1 MAYYDKPKSN
11 SIIYNDDNYISP
23 GEFTGNSDNIDL
35 SEYLRKSGDIMNG
48 SLSAPDISIYNG
60 GNIEFQT
67 STGNKLFTKDHI
79 TDIENNK
86 NKLNN
91 ISSTFDNTTISNTL
105 SCDKIVFPNLTEQV
119 YAFNHIKQI
128 DLNSTKLTQVA
139 YDNGLTKTT
148 FNNNVLINNLTCNNF
163 NTSYLTTIDSDVQT
177 QINLKQNII
186 NDSSRLSALLVGTG
200 KVSNTVYDYLIGVN
214 NNIQSQL
221 NGRQLLISAANRIN
235 ALFIGTGNITNTIL
249 DYLSNVTS
257 DVQDQ
262 INNITGLSSTNLL
275 YVNNSSFTGSELNGV
290 IFNTT
295 NTFTKFIDPS
305 SSTKLKKLNL
315 YSISGALSI
324 SNLKFAQS
332 ITLQIRLYS
341 NNTLITES
349 FNNTIY
355 SRFEYNGTNNSE
367 FRTVSLIFSEFFFVA
382 AANYSNIEL
391 EYYIN
396 YNVDAINAETVTFL
410 GKGIIRKIN

>member
-1 MAYYDKPKSN
+1 MSD
-11 SIIYNDDNYISP
+11 SIIYNDDNYTTP
-23 GEFTGNSDNIDL
+23 GESTQTNQTIDL
-35 SEYLRKSGDIMNG
+35 SQYLRKSGDIMNG

-91 ISSTFDNTTISNTL
+91 ISSTFNNTTISNKL
-105 SCDKIVFPNLTEQV
+105 SCEKIVFADASEQV
-119 YAFNHIKQI
+119 QAFNHITQI
-128 DLNSTKLTQVA
+128 DTNSTKLTQVS
-139 YDNGLTKTT
+139 YDNGLVKTT
-148 FNNNVLINNLTCNNF
+148 FNNSVLINNLTCNNF

-186 NDSSRLSALLVGTG
+186 NDSSRLSALFVGTG
-200 KVSNTVYDYLIGVN
+200 KVSNTVYDYLIGVSSS
-214 NNIQSQL
+214 IQSQL
-221 NGRQLLISAANRIN
+221 NARQLLISATNRIN
-235 ALFIGTGNITNTIL
+235 TLFIGNGNITNTVL

-257 DVQDQ
+257 DIQDQ

-275 YVNNSSFTGSELNGV
+275 YVNNSSFTASELNGV
-290 IFNTT
+290 VFNKT
-295 NTFTKFIDPS
+295 NDFVKFIDPS
-305 SSTKLKKLNL
+305 TSTKLKKLNL
-315 YSISGALSI
+315 YSIGGAVYI
-324 SNLKFAQS
+324 SRLKFAQS
-332 ITLQIRLYS
+332 ITLRIRLYS
-341 NNTLITES
+341 NNTLINES
-349 FNNTIY
+349 SDTTTY

-367 FRTVSLIFSEFFFVA
+367 FSSVSLIFSEFFFVA

>member
-1 MAYYDKPKSN
+1 MSYYDKPKSD
-11 SIIYNDDNYISP
+11 SIIYNDDNYTTP
-23 GEFTGNSDNIDL
+23 GESTQTNQTIDL
-35 SEYLRKSGDIMNG
+35 SQYLRKSGDIMNG

-91 ISSTFDNTTISNTL
+91 ISSTFNNTTISNKL
-105 SCDKIVFPNLTEQV
+105 SCEKIVFADASEQV
-119 YAFNHIKQI
+119 QAFNHITQI
-128 DLNSTKLTQVA
+128 DTNSTKLTQVS
-139 YDNGLTKTT
+139 YDNGLVKTT
-148 FNNNVLINNLTCNNF
+148 FNNSVLINNLTCNNF

-186 NDSSRLSALLVGTG
+186 NDSSRLSALFVGTG
-200 KVSNTVYDYLIGVN
+200 KVSNTVYDYLIGVSSS
-214 NNIQSQL
+214 IQSQL
-221 NGRQLLISAANRIN
+221 NSKQLLISATNRIN
-235 ALFIGTGNITNTIL
+235 TLFIGNGNITNTVL

-257 DVQDQ
+257 DIQDQ

-275 YVNNSSFTGSELNGV
+275 YVNNSSFTASELNGV
-290 IFNTT
+290 VFNKT
-295 NTFTKFIDPS
+295 NDFVKFIDPS
-305 SSTKLKKLNL
+305 TSTKLKKLNL
-315 YSISGALSI
+315 YSIGGAVYI
-324 SNLKFAQS
+324 SRLKFAQS
-332 ITLQIRLYS
+332 ITLRIRLYS
-341 NNTLITES
+341 NNTLINES
-349 FNNTIY
+349 SDTTTY

-367 FRTVSLIFSEFFFVA
+367 FSSVSLIFSEFFFVA